1 MRSLLYSLA
10 HKVCR
15 KLSGAA
21 TAQYNET
28 FSFMYWASRKPLR
41 SYWWAMRALR
51 GHRTP
56 FSRAAA

>member
-1 MRSLLYSLA
+1 MRSLLHSLFY
-10 HKVCR
+10 KVCR

-21 TAQYNET
+21 AAQYNET

-51 GHRTP
+51 GRCTP
-56 FSRAAA
+56 FSGAAV